1 MSDDL
6 ASLAYEAALRSLDKQ
21 EQVLSEV
28 RARTGTLVAVSALAA
43 SFLGRPVGDHP
54 HATAVLLIAVIAFA
68 TSVAPGLYVVVPK
81 RDLIVSLSGVAVYEG
96 LFEFG
101 DDMEEVRRRL
111 AYELTYY
118 RDENTRILGKLFGA
132 LRVATVALAVEILC
146 LVAVVTGTLA

>member
-1 MSDDL
+1 VSDDL

-43 SFLGRPVGDHP
+43 SFLGRPVRDHP

-118 RDENTRILGKLFGA
+118 RDENTRILGKLFGP